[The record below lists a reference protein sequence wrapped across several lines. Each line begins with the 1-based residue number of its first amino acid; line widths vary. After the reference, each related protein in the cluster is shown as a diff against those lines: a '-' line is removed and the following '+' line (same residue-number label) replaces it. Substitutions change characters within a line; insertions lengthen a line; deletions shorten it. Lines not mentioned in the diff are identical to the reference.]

1 MAWAEYAARRR
12 SVIETAHVD
21 LLDLFR
27 QGRIRTDV
35 DTIALDALPAALA
48 ALEAR
53 TVTGRL
59 ALVP

>member
-1 MAWAEYAARRR
+1 
-12 SVIETAHVD
+12 VIETAHVD

-35 DTIALDALPAALA
+35 ETIALDALPEALD